1 MGWASGTE
9 AAEKGQVLGIDV
21 KVEDDGQRKCSRQ
34 RRSTALQTRSSVPPS
49 SLLIPQVANGPPN
62 GPKHPADSLSYT
74 LTLTGLFVFYRV
86 LGWDL

>member
-1 MGWASGTE
+1 M
-9 AAEKGQVLGIDV
+9 LGIDV
-21 KVEDDGQRKCSRQ
+21 KVEDDGHKEVQQAEKEHSLADPLQR
-34 RRSTALQTRSSVPPS
+34 PPS

>member
-1 MGWASGTE
+1 M
-9 AAEKGQVLGIDV
+9 
-21 KVEDDGQRKCSRQ
+21 
-34 RRSTALQTRSSVPPS
+34 QTRSSVPPS